1 MFTFNGI
8 AEFPIFCDSKIGMD
22 SALNGGTELSNTR
35 FAK

>member
-8 AEFPIFCDSKIGMD
+8 AEFPILLSQKIGMD